1 MIWHASAKELVH
13 CCLATMMRRK
23 KMIDFVEEYMT
34 DINNYEDNGFDEQ
47 RILIKAMSK
56 VLPMIIKNELTER
69 QNLCL
74 RMFYVFGKSQVE
86 IARELKLSQPT
97 VSRHIKSA
105 KDIVNKFLSY
115 SFYSVKQAN
124 EQWLKME

>member
-1 MIWHASAKELVH
+1 
-13 CCLATMMRRK
+13 
-23 KMIDFVEEYMT
+23 MIDFVEEYMSDKNKT
-34 DINNYEDNGFDEQ
+34 DDDGIDEQ
-47 RILIKAMSK
+47 RILIKSMSK
-56 VLPMIIKNELTER
+56 VLPLIIKNELTPR
-69 QNLCL
+69 QSLCL

-97 VSRHIKSA
+97 VSRHIKTA

-124 EQWLKME
+124 EQWLRLE

>member
-1 MIWHASAKELVH
+1 
-13 CCLATMMRRK
+13 
-23 KMIDFVEEYMT
+23 MIDFVEEYMT
-34 DINNYEDNGFDEQ
+34 DINNYEENGFDEQ
-47 RILIKAMSK
+47 RILIKAISK

>member
-1 MIWHASAKELVH
+1 
-13 CCLATMMRRK
+13 
-23 KMIDFVEEYMT
+23 MIDFVEEYMSNT
-34 DINNYEDNGFDEQ
+34 TNTEENDFDEQ
-47 RILIKAMSK
+47 RILIKSISK
-56 VLPMIIKNELTER
+56 VLPLIMKNELTQR

-74 RMFYVFGKSQVE
+74 RMFYIFGKSQVE

-97 VSRHIKSA
+97 VSRHISSA

-124 EQWLKME
+124 EQWLKLE